1 MTSSLI
7 KIPLYQL
14 DADKLAALQAAYPNA
29 ELSLD
34 LNQSD
39 NDVILGEQGFWEY
52 INLLDW
58 TASDDEDIIRPAVE
72 ALAKQPVRI
81 IFEFADILSMKLF
94 QLDRQDI
101 AQHIGRD
108 AWQPQQ
114 YFSVD
119 NFLYARACII
129 ANGKVVFDQTLA
141 DPTQTI
147 QDLTFEALL
156 YVPRKAYQLKMGRPY
171 DYMPAYPIETYT
183 NVKGW
188 EQG

>member
-34 LNQSD
+34 LNQTD
-39 NDVILGEQGFWEY
+39 NDVILGEQGFWKY

-129 ANGKVVFDQTLA
+129 ANGKVVFDQTLY

-156 YVPRKAYQLKMGRPY
+156 YIPRKAYQLKMGSPY
-171 DYMPAYPIETYT
+171 DYIPAYPIETYT
-183 NVKGW
+183 NAKGW